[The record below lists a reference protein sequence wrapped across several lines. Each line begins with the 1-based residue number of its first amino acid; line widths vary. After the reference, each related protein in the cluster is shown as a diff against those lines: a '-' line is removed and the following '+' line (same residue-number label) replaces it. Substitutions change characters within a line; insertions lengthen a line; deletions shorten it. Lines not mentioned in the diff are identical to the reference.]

1 MVMYI
6 KAYIIKKLII
16 KIEEEKSDVDIYKK
30 KCTANYFSLI
40 IMFVDHCC
48 HEERIKKR
56 RTLA

>member
-1 MVMYI
+1 MIKYI

-16 KIEEEKSDVDIYKK
+16 KIEREKSGVDIYQK

-40 IMFVDHCC
+40 IMFVEHCR